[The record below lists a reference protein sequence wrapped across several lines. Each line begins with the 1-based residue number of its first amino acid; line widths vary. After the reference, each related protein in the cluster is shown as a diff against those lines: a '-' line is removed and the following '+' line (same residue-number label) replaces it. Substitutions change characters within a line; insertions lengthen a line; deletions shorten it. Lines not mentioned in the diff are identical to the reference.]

1 MIAAAKVTSKG
12 QVTIPKEIRKF
23 LLVQT
28 GTVIVFE
35 KENDQVFI
43 RPHKT
48 LKAYRGMLKGFGKT
62 ASFEEIRNTAKKA
75 VGKRAGGGK
84 K

>member
-62 ASFEEIRNTAKKA
+62 ASFEEIRNTTKKA

>member
-1 MIAAAKVTSKG
+1 MIAAAKLTSKG
-12 QVTIPKEIRKF
+12 QITIPKEIREF

-28 GTVIVFE
+28 GGVIVFE
-35 KENDQVFI
+35 KENDQVII

-48 LKAYRGMLKGFGKT
+48 LKAFRGILKGYGQET
-62 ASFEEIRNTAKKA
+62 SFDEIRNTAKKA
-75 VGKRAGGGK
+75 VGKRVGEGK

>member
-12 QVTIPKEIRKF
+12 QVTIPKEIREF

-28 GTVIVFE
+28 GTIVVFE
-35 KENDQVFI
+35 KEDNQVFI

-48 LKAYRGMLKGFGKT
+48 LKAFRGMLKGFGKR

-75 VGKRAGGGK
+75 VGKRAVGGK